1 VSRMRVLAVVCWIAV
16 LFGVLPVQT
25 VGSQAQPSRLVIRT
39 GRVVDGTSNRPIL
52 QALIVIENDRI
63 VAVGPDVP
71 IPAGAHTIDLSA
83 YTVLPGLI
91 DAHTHICFAPQDGKD
106 PVLNKSIP
114 FRAIEGAAAARDD
127 LDAGFTTLRDTDAE
141 GARDADVAVRDA
153 INLGLIPGPRMLV
166 SGMAISI
173 TGGHMNLFGLA
184 PAIDTGLPQVA
195 DIADS
200 NPDLIAA
207 VRRQVKDGADWIK
220 LYATGSLR
228 HVDLAT
234 LEPLAQF
241 DEAQVKMVV
250 EEARRWRRDVAAH
263 AYGGEGARAAVLGG
277 VRSIEHGIL
286 LDEATIKLMAERG
299 TFFTPTLSNFTPTQA
314 LMGYPDAIVK
324 QIMARHRAAFQKAMQ
339 LGVKIVFGTDAG
351 RVKHGTNAGEFALMV
366 DYGMDP
372 MTAIQSSTKVAA
384 QLLRME
390 DRIGAIR
397 PGLQADLIAVA
408 GDPVANIKLLQDVR
422 FVMKGG
428 KVVKDI
434 QGSAD
439 QGSARRH

>member
-1 VSRMRVLAVVCWIAV
+1 MRVLVAAVCSTTV
-16 LFGVLPVQT
+16 LFSGLPVQT
-25 VGSQAQPSRLVIRT
+25 VGSQAQPSSIVIRSA
-39 GRVVDGTSNRPIL
+39 GVVDGTSNQPIP

-63 VAVGPDVP
+63 VAVGPDVR
-71 IPAGAHTIDLSA
+71 IPPGARTIDLSG

-106 PVLNKSIP
+106 PVLNKAIP
-114 FRAIEGAAAARDD
+114 FRAIEGAAAARAD
-127 LDAGFTTLRDTDAE
+127 LEAGFTTLRDTDAE

-153 INLGLIPGPRMLV
+153 INLGLVPGPRILV

-173 TGGHMNLFGLA
+173 TAGHMNLFGLA
-184 PAIDTGLPQVA
+184 PAIDTRMPQVA
-195 DIADS
+195 DIAD
-200 NPDLIAA
+200 NDLDLVAA

-228 HVDLAT
+228 HIQPET
-234 LEPLAQF
+234 LESLAQF

-263 AYGGEGARAAVLGG
+263 AYGGDGARAAVLGG

-299 TFFTPTLSNFTPTQA
+299 TYYIPTLSNFTPTQA
-314 LMGYPDAIVK
+314 LMGYPEAFGK

-351 RVKHGTNAGEFALMV
+351 RVKHGTNAGEFARMV
-366 DYGMDP
+366 EYGMDP
-372 MTAIQSSTKVAA
+372 MTAIQSSTTVAA

-408 GDPVANIKLLQDVR
+408 GNPLANIKLLQDVR

-428 KVVKDI
+428 KVMKHT
-434 QGSAD
+434 Q
-439 QGSARRH
+439 H